1 MAKPV
6 LLHTAPTE
14 HQAGLSSFA
23 QPSITFCKTGTIL
36 HPAPLFPRNGAFSHP
51 CFAIPFS
58 APSAHT
64 PRPDTAV
71 PVDSPASQCQ
81 PVAGP
86 WGTLSCSQRHQPRD
100 AHTDLLPHT
109 EGICEPLLPQ
119 DPSSPASPHTASQ
132 CTIDKSLMSFALM
145 SSQINTLHVAG
156 VGWGG
161 GVPQPLENPRHWER
175 RGSKGRREDKAKGP
189 DAKEVGEPSGKWLVE
204 PILLQKFLQE
214 FVSSCKDRVHYWL
227 WVRLLGWRGQLQ
239 ENGYFLFEVAG
250 TITQGKEP
258 RVNNQLLS
266 V

>member
-161 GVPQPLENPRHWER
+161 GGPTATGKSQALGEKRLQGQE
-175 RGSKGRREDKAKGP
+175 GGQSKRA
-189 DAKEVGEPSGKWLVE
+189 
-204 PILLQKFLQE
+204 
-214 FVSSCKDRVHYWL
+214 
-227 WVRLLGWRGQLQ
+227 
-239 ENGYFLFEVAG
+239 
-250 TITQGKEP
+250 
-258 RVNNQLLS
+258 
-266 V
+266 